1 MRFCEITPEQYEAFA
16 LTHPGRYYINS
27 SKMIELKKKNGWNTY
42 YTAVTDDDGKI
53 LAAAGFSAVPAARRY
68 HYAYAQRG
76 ILCDFE
82 NHELTAFFTKN
93 LQSFCKTHGMAY
105 LRMDPYY
112 EYQELTQD
120 GAVREGGFC
129 RRGVIDDLAS
139 MGWKHQGFYKGTVG
153 DSQVRYM
160 VVLDI
165 ADKTID
171 QLVMDFD
178 PKTRR
183 NIKRA
188 EKLGVQIRE
197 MDPDHLE
204 EFMKLMEFTSEK
216 RNYEDMGL
224 QAYRNQMEAFGP
236 EHAKVIVSY
245 LNMDHF
251 HEMID
256 AERAEVNAELA
267 KCDEL
272 LAETPGGAKATKR
285 RNTALDLMK
294 QIDAREEE
302 TNRLEKEYGKE
313 IILSAAY
320 FVIYDDEMYYI
331 SSGSYDAFRKYNGP
345 YFIQNHAIAYAK
357 EHGCIRYNFTGTSGV
372 FDESGDDYG
381 VFEFKRRFNGRPI
394 ELIGEFILPCDPSMM
409 HKIQALTGLKKLLS
423 HGK

>member
-1 MRFCEITPEQYEAFA
+1 MQFREIPPAEYESFA
-16 LTHPGRYYINS
+16 LQHPGRYYINS
-27 SKMIELKKKNGWNTY
+27 SIMIELKKKNGWNTY
-42 YTAVTDDDGKI
+42 YCGVTDDDGKL

-82 NHELTAFFTKN
+82 DHALTKFFTEH
-93 LQSFCKTHGMAY
+93 LQSFCKAHGMAY

-129 RRGVIDDLAS
+129 RQNVIDDLQS
-139 MGWKHQGFYKGTVG
+139 MGWQHQGFYKGVQG

-160 VVLDI
+160 VVLDLE
-165 ADKTID
+165 DKTVD
-171 QLVMDFD
+171 QLVSAFD

-188 EKLGVQIRE
+188 QKLGVQIRE
-197 MDPDHLE
+197 LDPAHLD

-224 QAYRNQMEAFGP
+224 EAYRSQLEAFGP
-236 EHAKVIVSY
+236 EHAKVLISY

-256 AERAEVNAELA
+256 IERQQVNAELA
-267 KCDEL
+267 KAEEL
-272 LAETPGGAKATKR
+272 LQETPGGMKATKR
-285 RNTALDLMK
+285 KNDALELLK
-294 QIDAREEE
+294 QIDARQQETDELEE
-302 TNRLEKEYGKE
+302 KYGKE

-320 FVIYDDEMYYI
+320 FVMYDDEMYYI

-345 YFIQNHAIAYAK
+345 YFIQNYAIAEAK
-357 EHGCIRYNFTGTSGV
+357 KHGCRRYNFTGTSGI
-372 FDESGDDYG
+372 FDESADDYG

-394 ELIGEFILPCDPSMM
+394 ELVGEFILPCDHAMM
-409 HKIQALTGLKKLLS
+409 KKIHALTGLKKLLT
-423 HGK
+423 HR